1 MRKMINYG
9 DERKEHVSKHNYN
22 WSRIPYHPYRI
33 LIIRSSGSGKRNS
46 TNLIKQINDYYY
58 SIVNKIH
65 FYVKDRYEARCQYLQ
80 ISRYFKK
87 REKNS
92 SWKNIE
98 YSDKMQDVYRNV
110 KDYNLSRKFNV
121 LIVFDDMVAIW
132 LATKNL
138 LQ

>member
-9 DERKEHVSKHNYN
+9 DERKENVSKHNYN

-46 TNLIKQINDYYY
+46 TNLIKQIN
-58 SIVNKIH
+58 
-65 FYVKDRYEARCQYLQ
+65 VKDRYEARCQYLQ

-98 YSDKMQDVYRNV
+98 YSDKMHDVYRNV
-110 KDYNLSRKFNV
+110 KDYNLSIKFNV